1 MNKLS
6 TAFLHYSAPPVV
18 GGVEAVMAAHAKIFL
33 RHGYPVTLIA
43 GEGEESALPRG
54 TQLVVVPEMSTQN
67 SEILAISAELEQGNM
82 PDAFAPMKERIQS
95 ILGALLSGFDRV
107 IIHNIFTKHF
117 NLPLTAA
124 LVSLQEEGTLPK
136 CLAWCHDLTWT
147 SAASRKKVF
156 PGYPW
161 DLLRTYQ
168 RDFSYITISQLRQ
181 AELAGMLDIEPEKI
195 DVIYN
200 GVDPW
205 VLFGLSAEGQALAD
219 RMGLMESDLVTLM
232 PVRVTRAK
240 NIEFAMQVTRALKEA
255 GVHSPR
261 FILTGPPDPHSAEN
275 MSYFHELLEL
285 RSMIGVE
292 EEFRF
297 IYMEQP
303 AGEGLILPA
312 ERVGELYRMSDLVF
326 LPSLRE
332 GFGMPVTEG
341 GLLGIP
347 VATSEHVPAAWEL
360 GKEDVLVFGDDIT
373 PARAARQVLRWIE
386 SLPMASFK
394 RRVRAS
400 LTWDALFKEKI
411 APHLKDGK

>member
-18 GGVEAVMAAHAKIFL
+18 GGVETVMAAHAQIFL
-33 RHGYPVTLIA
+33 RHGYPVTMIVGD
-43 GEGEESALPRG
+43 GEVSALPGG
-54 TQLVVVPEMSTQN
+54 TQLVVIPELSTQHP
-67 SEILAISAELEQGNM
+67 EILAISAELEKGNV
-82 PDAFAPMKERIQS
+82 PAAFEPMKQRIQS
-95 ILGALLSGFDRV
+95 ILGPLLSGFERLIV
-107 IIHNIFTKHF
+107 HNVFTKHF

-124 LVSLQEEGTLPK
+124 LFSLREEGALPK

-161 DLLRTYQ
+161 ELLRTYQ
-168 RDFSYITISQLRQ
+168 PAFSYITISKLRQ
-181 AELAGMLDIEPEKI
+181 VELAGLLGIEPEKI

-200 GVDPW
+200 GVDP
-205 VLFGLSAEGQALAD
+205 VGLFGLSAEGQALAE
-219 RMGLMESDLVTLM
+219 RMGLMESDLVTVM

-261 FILTGPPDPHSAEN
+261 FVLTGPPDPHSTEN

-303 AGEGLILPA
+303 SGEGLILPP

-373 PARAARQVLRWIE
+373 PSRAARQVLRWIE

-400 LTWDALFKEKI
+400 LTWNALFKDKI
-411 APHLKDGK
+411 APHLKDTL